1 MLLKEKANS
10 SDKLDKIT
18 RYMKNMEIS
27 IQK

>member
-1 MLLKEKANS
+1 MLLKERANS
-10 SDKLDKIT
+10 SDKLEKIT